1 MTRKPVSPVRSSCH
15 VQLSAAGV
23 LCAFLLIFGAS
34 WSTSAD
40 DAKPLTAIFVVA
52 RAELPDPNFADSIVL
67 VMNSLGPGPVGIIIN
82 RPTQLTVSELFP
94 DIKRLAQL
102 QEKVY
107 FGGPVDFGSVWF
119 LFRAAKPPEHAF
131 KALDGVYVSASR
143 DLLLRLLGRAKPMD
157 GLRIYTGHSGWA
169 PGQLE
174 GEIAR
179 GDWSLE
185 RADSEA
191 IFDGKSE
198 HPWPASQAPSVST

>member
-1 MTRKPVSPVRSSCH
+1 MTRKPVSPVRSGCH
-15 VQLSAAGV
+15 VQLGVAGV
-23 LCAFLLIFGAS
+23 LCALLLIVGAS
-34 WSTSAD
+34 RPTSAD

-52 RAELPDPNFADSIVL
+52 RAELPDPNFADSVVL
-67 VMNSLGPGPVGIIIN
+67 VMNSLGSAPVGIIIN

-94 DIKRLAQL
+94 ELKRLAHL
-102 QEKVY
+102 REKVY

-119 LFRAAKPPEHAF
+119 LFRAAKPPEHAI

-143 DLLLRLLGRAKPMD
+143 DLLLQLLGRAKPMD

-174 GEIAR
+174 SEIAR

-185 RADSEA
+185 RADSDA
-191 IFDGKSE
+191 IFDGKPE
-198 HPWPASQAPSVST
+198 HPWPAPQAPSVST